1 MTLYELTNEYMELLS
16 LAEDPEV
23 DEQVLADTLE
33 GLTGEIEEKAD
44 GYAKVISQINA
55 DVDALDKEIARLSEK
70 KNAMK
75 NSADR
80 MKKALE
86 MTMVSTGK
94 TKFKTLLFSFNI
106 QKNPASLKIDVDD
119 IAVPAEFKIPQPDK
133 VDKTA
138 IKKALKDGAQFDW
151 CHLEQ
156 TESLRIR

>member
-1 MTLYELTNEYMELLS
+1 MKLYELTNEYMELLS

-55 DVDALDKEIARLSEK
+55 DVDALDKEIARLIEK

-80 MKKALE
+80 LRETMPSARASVPSE
-86 MTMVSTGK
+86 MICMPK
-94 TKFKTLLFSFNI
+94 
-106 QKNPASLKIDVDD
+106 
-119 IAVPAEFKIPQPDK
+119 
-133 VDKTA
+133 
-138 IKKALKDGAQFDW
+138 
-151 CHLEQ
+151 
-156 TESLRIR
+156 